1 MDKPA
6 RGNALCPGM
15 MVDLAAAL
23 RDAAQSEQLRVV
35 ILSGAGERAFCTG
48 YDLQELRS
56 AAPDSGSPPEDWAT
70 NFPELTEL
78 LRAIEDCPVPMIASL
93 GGHAIGGGAL
103 LATFCDFRIARAGV
117 RFAVPASRLGV
128 IYPLEGIRRL
138 VALVGSARAS
148 SILLRAAPV
157 DTTEGRTCGLYEEVV
172 AAENLDVAVDQLASD
187 LAARAPLAVRGM
199 RQVLRGL
206 AIGQSRAELT
216 ELHDQWTARCLSSA
230 DLSEGLSAAIARREP
245 RFEGR

>member
-1 MDKPA
+1 
-6 RGNALCPGM
+6 M

-23 RDAAQSEQLRVV
+23 RDSAQSDQLRVV
-35 ILSGAGERAFCTG
+35 ILSGSGERAFCTG

-56 AAPDSGSPPEDWAT
+56 AAPDSDAPPDDWAT

-103 LATFCDFRIARAGV
+103 LATFCDFRVARAGV

-157 DTTEGRTCGLYEEVV
+157 DTTEGRSCGLYEEVV
-172 AAENLDVAVDQLASD
+172 AAEDLDLSVDKLASD

-199 RQVLRGL
+199 RGILRGL
-206 AIGQSRAELT
+206 ATGLPGEDLV
-216 ELHDQWTARCLSSA
+216 ELHHQWTVRCLSSA

-245 RFEGR
+245 HFEGR